1 MERALILSADT
12 WNMNDERTGK
22 PMSGVSVWYVN
33 DYRDDTDESFGY
45 KPTKVAATEEILTQL
60 KGNLP
65 GLFDINFGSRPGSQ
79 NKATLTLISVQK
91 VSPIDLFAPS
101 TSFPKSSDV
110 IKN

>member
-1 MERALILSADT
+1 MMSVQVNPCPAFLSG
-12 WNMNDERTGK
+12 MC
-22 PMSGVSVWYVN
+22 

-79 NKATLTLISVQK
+79 NKATLTLIRIQ
-91 VSPIDLFAPS
+91 LA
-101 TSFPKSSDV
+101 
-110 IKN
+110 N